1 MSSSLSRSA
10 SYLLPIG
17 AVVVLSAALFFGLI
31 SPWVNWSERVE
42 TDYKT
47 NLDRVS
53 QLHESITYLNQQLST
68 SNSEAAFGDVLKA
81 SDMGLARAQIQA
93 SLGDLAVARNIRFRS
108 ISPINAP
115 QIDQFESLAFRIES
129 ETDLASLRDFLAS
142 LEQAK
147 PMILVETGSLRRLS
161 RNSSDVLQPMVNVQ
175 LDVFAP
181 IILEDE
187 ALP

>member
-1 MSSSLSRSA
+1 MTGYLSRSA
-10 SYLLPIG
+10 SFLIPIG
-17 AVVVLSAALFFGLI
+17 AAVVLSAALFFGLI
-31 SPWVNWSERVE
+31 RPWVNWSERIE
-42 TDYKT
+42 TDFDS
-47 NLDRVS
+47 NLNRIS
-53 QLHESITYLNQQLST
+53 QVQGSITYLNQQLST
-68 SNSEAAFGDVLKA
+68 SNSEAAFGDVMRA

-93 SLGDLAVARNIRFRS
+93 SLGDLALAHNLRFRT
-108 ISPINAP
+108 ISPINSP
-115 QIDQFESLAFRIES
+115 KIDQFQSLAFRIET
-129 ETDLASLRDFLAS
+129 ETDLASLRDFLVS

-161 RNSSDVLQPMVNVQ
+161 RNSSNAFQPMIYVQ